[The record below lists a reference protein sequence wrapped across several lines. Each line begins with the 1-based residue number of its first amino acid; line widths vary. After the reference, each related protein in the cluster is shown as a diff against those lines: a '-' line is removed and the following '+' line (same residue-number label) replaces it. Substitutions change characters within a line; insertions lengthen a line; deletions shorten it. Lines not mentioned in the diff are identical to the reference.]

1 MREGLFGDLRL
12 DPLNFSVYVKWPG
25 AIHESNGEALIL
37 IDERADERQ
46 REAIMTL
53 VKGKVGGG
61 PWGILPWTWP
71 TIRGPKFVP
80 YGIEQRY
87 PS

>member
-53 VKGKVGGG
+53 VKGKVGGAVG
-61 PWGILPWTWP
+61 HSPLDVADNTWP
-71 TIRGPKFVP
+71 
-80 YGIEQRY
+80 
-87 PS
+87 